1 MRLLFLST
9 WFPSPPINGAKLRI
23 NNLLTYLTANHDV
36 DLFTYV
42 NTLDPAIV
50 ERELPMWQQR
60 CVNVNTVPLPAFDDT
75 RAKLGY
81 FSKYP
86 RHLVA
91 RHDAKLEQSLREILK
106 ASQYDAVITSEVG
119 PASGISYYSG
129 RLASEMNAPQVLDCL
144 EVGTYLNAIDPTL
157 PLSKRLPRTF
167 TWRKTKA
174 YLQTLLQKFALTTVP
189 SDLEKQIIA
198 DIVDQDVV
206 VETVPHSLDLS
217 RLTFSEQSAQAAETL
232 VYSGSLTYAPNK
244 EAVVWFLEEI
254 FPSIL
259 VKRPNVTLKVL
270 GATADLDVAYW
281 ESRRPVKF
289 IGLVEDVRPFI
300 WEASVNIVS
309 LLSGSGTR
317 LKIMESLALGTPIVS
332 TAKGAEGLLI
342 TPEAHYLQANTAA
355 DFANSVLRLLSDADL
370 HSTLRSAG
378 RQVVEEKYERDAVGK
393 QFETLL
399 ERVVT
404 T

>member
-23 NNLLTYLTANHDV
+23 NNLLTYLTAHHDV

-42 NTLDPAIV
+42 NTLDPDIV
-50 ERELPMWQQR
+50 ARELPMWQQR
-60 CVNVNTVPLPAFDDT
+60 CAMVQTVPLPTFDAK

-91 RHDAKLEQSLREILK
+91 RHDAELEASLRNIMQATK
-106 ASQYDAVITSEVG
+106 YDAVITSEVG
-119 PASGISYYSG
+119 PASGISYYAG
-129 RLASEMNAPQVLDCL
+129 RLADAVAAPQVLDCL
-144 EVGTYLNAIDPTL
+144 EVGTYLNAIDPSL
-157 PLSKRLPRTF
+157 PLTTRLPRTL
-167 TWRKTKA
+167 TWRKTKT

-198 DIVDQDVV
+198 DIVDEDVA

-217 RLTFSEQSAQAAETL
+217 RLTFADTSAQTAETL

-259 VKRPNVTLKVL
+259 AVRPNVTLKVL

-281 ESRRPVKF
+281 ESQRPVKF
-289 IGLVEDVRPFI
+289 IGLVEDVRPYI
-300 WEASVNIVS
+300 WDASVNIVS

-332 TAKGAEGLLI
+332 TSKGAEGLLI
-342 TPEAHYLQANTAA
+342 TPEEHYLQANTAT
-355 DFANSVLRLLSDADL
+355 DFSSAVVRLLDDATL
-370 HSTLRSAG
+370 HDKLRSAG
-378 RQVVEEKYERDAVGK
+378 RTVVEEKYERDAVGK
-393 QFETLL
+393 QFESLL
-399 ERVVT
+399 EHVVT